1 MIRFEVDEAER
12 ILTIIAEGMISE
24 ADIDGALDMLEAK
37 YPGVGLHLRGG
48 ERGGV
53 KVLFDWEK
61 LEGWEMGAKTVGT
74 ITGKFIADA
83 VRRVAV
89 LADAR
94 WSDEQPRLADVA
106 KHAQVRFFSPDR
118 REHALAWL
126 RTH

>member
-12 ILTIIAEGMISE
+12 ILTIIAEDMISE
-24 ADIDGALDMLEAK
+24 ADIDGALDMLESK
-37 YPGVGLHLRGG
+37 YPGVGLRLRGG

-53 KVLFDWEK
+53 KMLFDWEK

-83 VRRVAV
+83 VQRVAV

-94 WSDEQPRLADVA
+94 WADEQARLADIA
-106 KHAQVRFFSPDR
+106 KHAKVRFFSPDR
-118 REHALAWL
+118 REDALAWL
-126 RTH
+126 RTN